1 MCGGRKS
8 GPRAPSSRA
17 SRLVRVARTQR
28 KLSVPGGSTGQ
39 SLCVTKTLLRSG
51 WRRLFPPVPVTQ
63 CREQKDRRHAGQS
76 ASDKENA
83 VGVNEA
89 VPGAQAFDRSTGK
102 SLQDLSQ
109 PGVG

>member
-1 MCGGRKS
+1 MRS
-8 GPRAPSSRA
+8 
-17 SRLVRVARTQR
+17 
-28 KLSVPGGSTGQ
+28 
-39 SLCVTKTLLRSG
+39 KTDELGSG
-51 WRRLFPPVPVTQ
+51 WRGLLPPVPVAQ

-89 VPGAQAFDRSTGK
+89 VRGAQAFDRSTGK

-109 PGVG
+109 PGIG